1 MSGIVGIYHLNGQP
15 VEHEQLARMVDAIA
29 HRGPDGADIWCS
41 GSVGLGHRMLWTTP
55 ESLQEKLP
63 MLNPSGNLV
72 LTADVRIDNRDE
84 LISALRIQDYPAEKV
99 ADSYLILAAYEK
111 WGEQCPKYLIGD
123 FAFAIWDQRQQQ
135 LFCARDAMGVK
146 PLYYYRFGQTFI
158 FASEIKALLT
168 FPGIPCQINE
178 AMVADY
184 LAKILFCGRK
194 EDSFYTDIRELRA
207 AESLTINPYKTQI
220 KSYWSPDLNYEI
232 RLSSDEQ
239 YVEAFREIFIEAVQ
253 SRLRSAFPIGSTLSG
268 GLDSSSIACT
278 ARQLLAPEGRQ
289 KLHTFSAIF
298 PSLVEISPK
307 IDERPYMA
315 AVLAQ
320 GGYQAHNV
328 HADQLSPLMDVDQ
341 VYWHGEE
348 PIPAPNFYMDWAVF
362 KAASEQDV
370 RVLFTGI
377 DGDTTITYG
386 FQYLSELAASF
397 QWLKLMEES
406 RTLAKVWQKS
416 SRHVMWN
423 YGLKSVVPEP
433 IVEVLQRLR
442 GNYQTDNSLTESLT
456 LLNPEFAQRVGMAER
471 IQSETV
477 KSLMDQKSSITA
489 REAHWLSLN
498 NGSVRYALQWLDK
511 TAAAFSL
518 EARHPFCDR
527 RLIEFCLAI
536 PSSQK
541 LHKGWTRSIL
551 RRAMEGILPKEVQWR
566 LGKGNLGANFRLRLL
581 GDERATLEQV
591 IFQESHLIE
600 NYVNIPALRTAYS
613 RYAANPNAS
622 DPESVDIFVA
632 VNLALWIKQSGV
644 TAAANN

>member
-1 MSGIVGIYHLNGQP
+1 MSGIVGIYQLNGQP
-15 VEHEQLARMVDAIA
+15 VDHEQLTRMVDAIA

-63 MLNPSGNLV
+63 MLNPAGNLV

-84 LISALRIQDYPAEKV
+84 LISALQIKHYPAEKIT
-99 ADSYLILAAYEK
+99 DSYLVLAAYEQ
-111 WGEQCPKYLIGD
+111 WGEQCPKHLIGD
-123 FAFAIWDQRQQQ
+123 FAFAIWDERKQQ

-146 PLYYYRFGQTFI
+146 PLYYYRFKQTFI
-158 FASEIKALLT
+158 FASEIKSLLT
-168 FPGIPCQINE
+168 FPGVPCQINE

-207 AESLTINPYKTQI
+207 AESLTISPNRTEI
-220 KSYWSPDLNYEI
+220 KSYWCPDLSYELN
-232 RLSSDEQ
+232 LSSDEQ
-239 YVEAFREIFIEAVQ
+239 YVEAFREIFMEAVRC
-253 SRLRSAFPIGSTLSG
+253 RLRSAFPIGSTLSG

-278 ARQLLAPEGRQ
+278 ARQLLAKEGRQ

-298 PSLVEISPK
+298 PSLAEISPK

-320 GGYQAHNV
+320 GDYQAHDV

-341 VYWHGEE
+341 VYLHGEE

-362 KAASEQDV
+362 KAASEQNL

-397 QWLKLMEES
+397 RWLKLMEEG
-406 RTLAKVWQKS
+406 TALAKVWKKS
-416 SRHVMWN
+416 ARHVIWN

-442 GNYQTDNSLTESLT
+442 GSYQTDDSLEESLT
-456 LLNPEFAQRVGMAER
+456 LLNPEFAQRLGMAER
-471 IQSETV
+471 MQTETV
-477 KSLMDQKSSITA
+477 KSLMDQRSSMSA
-489 REAHWLSLN
+489 REAHWLALN

-527 RLIEFCLAI
+527 RLVEFCLAL

-551 RRAMEGILPKEVQWR
+551 RRAMEGILPKDVQWR

-600 NYVNIPALRTAYS
+600 NYVNILKLQSAYS
-613 RYAANPNAS
+613 RYAANPNAA

-644 TAAANN
+644 TATANT

>member
-1 MSGIVGIYHLNGQP
+1 MSGIVGIYHLNGKP
-15 VEHEQLARMVDAIA
+15 VDREQLTLMVDAIA
-29 HRGPDGADIWCS
+29 HRGLDGADIWFS
-41 GSVGLGHRMLWTTP
+41 ESIGLGHRMLWTTP

-63 MLNPSGNLV
+63 MLNSTGNLV

-84 LISALRIQDYPAEKV
+84 LISALQIQHYPAEKIT
-99 ADSYLILAAYEK
+99 DSYLILAAYEK
-111 WGEQCPKYLIGD
+111 WGEYCPRYLIGD
-123 FAFAIWDQRQQQ
+123 FAFAIWDQHQQQ

-146 PLYYYRFGQTFI
+146 PFYYYRFGQTLI

-168 FPGIPCQINE
+168 FPGVPCQINE

-194 EDSFYTDIRELRA
+194 EDSFYSEIRELRA
-207 AESLTINPYKTQI
+207 AESLIINPHRSEI

-239 YVEAFREIFIEAVQ
+239 YVEAFREIFIEAVNC
-253 SRLRSAFPIGSTLSG
+253 RLRSAFPIGSTLSG

-278 ARQLLAPEGRQ
+278 ARQLLAPGGRH

-298 PSLVEISPK
+298 PSLAEISPK

-320 GGYQAHNV
+320 GGYQPHHI

-341 VYWHGEE
+341 VYWYGEE

-362 KAASEQDV
+362 KAASEQNV

-397 QWLKLMEES
+397 QWLKLLEES
-406 RTLAKVWQKS
+406 KTLAKVWRKS
-416 SRHVMWN
+416 TRHVFWN
-423 YGLKSVVPEP
+423 YGLKSVVPESVVGV
-433 IVEVLQRLR
+433 IQKVR
-442 GNYQTDNSLTESLT
+442 GNYQGDNYLTESLS
-456 LLNPEFAQRVGMAER
+456 LLNPDFAQQVKMAER

-477 KSLMDQKSSITA
+477 KSLMDQKSSISA

-511 TAAAFSL
+511 TAAAFGL

-551 RRAMEGILPKEVQWR
+551 RRAMAGILPREVQWR
-566 LGKGNLGANFRLRLL
+566 QGKGNLGANFRLRLL
-581 GDERATLEQV
+581 GDEKATLEQV

-600 NYVNIPALRTAYS
+600 KYVNIPALKTAYS
-613 RYAANPNAS
+613 RYIAEPNTA
-622 DPESVDIFVA
+622 DAESVDIFVA
-632 VNLALWIKQSGV
+632 VNLALWMKQSGV
-644 TAAANN
+644 TAI

>member
-1 MSGIVGIYHLNGQP
+1 MSGIVGIYHLNGQL
-15 VEHEQLARMVDAIA
+15 VEHEKLTRMVDAIA
-29 HRGPDGADIWCS
+29 HRGTDGANIWYS

-55 ESLQEKLP
+55 ESLQEQLP
-63 MLNPSGNLV
+63 ILNAAGNLV

-84 LISALRIQDYPAEKV
+84 LISALQIQHYPAEKIT
-99 ADSYLILAAYEK
+99 DSDLILAAYEK
-111 WGEQCPKYLIGD
+111 WGEYCPKYLIGD

-146 PLYYYRFGQTFI
+146 PLYYYRFQETFI

-168 FPGIPCQINE
+168 FPGVPCQINE

-207 AESLTINPYKTQI
+207 AESLTINPHRTDI
-220 KSYWSPDLNYEI
+220 KSYWCPDLNYEI

-239 YVEAFREIFIEAVQ
+239 YVEAFREIFMEAVRC
-253 SRLRSAFPIGSTLSG
+253 RLRSAFPIGSTLSG

-278 ARQLLAPEGRQ
+278 ARQLLSDQGEQ

-320 GGYQAHNV
+320 GGYQAHNI

-362 KAASEQDV
+362 KAASEQNL

-386 FQYLSELAASF
+386 FQYLSELAASGR
-397 QWLKLMEES
+397 WLKLIEEGTS
-406 RTLAKVWQKS
+406 LAKVWQKS
-416 SRHVMWN
+416 PRHVIWN

-433 IVEVLQRLR
+433 MVGVLQRLR
-442 GNYQTDNSLTESLT
+442 GSYQTDNSLQESLT
-456 LLNPEFAQRVGMAER
+456 LLNPEFAQRVGMTAR
-471 IQSETV
+471 IASETV
-477 KSLMDQKSSITA
+477 KSLMDQKSSVSA
-489 REAHWLSLN
+489 RETHWLALN

-511 TAAAFSL
+511 TAAAFGL

-527 RLIEFCLAI
+527 RLIEFCLAL

-551 RRAMEGILPKEVQWR
+551 RRAMQGILPREVQWR
-566 LGKGNLGANFRLRLL
+566 IGKGNLGANFRLRLL
-581 GDERATLEQV
+581 GDEKATLEQV

-600 NYVNIPALRTAYS
+600 NYVNIPALKTAYS
-613 RYAANPNAS
+613 RYAANPNAA

-644 TAAANN
+644 INIRT